1 MICQHCSSE
10 NEPARKFCGECGAA
24 LARGC
29 PSCGAPNPANVKF
42 CGECGSALGAAG
54 NAGAGHAALPT
65 AEKPSAERRLVSV
78 LFADLVGF
86 TTVAETR
93 DAEEVRELL
102 SRYFDTCRRLIDL
115 YGGTVEK
122 FIGDAVMAVWG
133 TPIATEDDAERAV
146 RAGLDLVA
154 AVTALGDELGID
166 GLHARA
172 GVLTG
177 EAAVSIGAEGQGM
190 VAGDM
195 VNTAARIQSVAAPGQ
210 VFVGESTRRA
220 SEPTIVYESA
230 GTFELKGKDG
240 LHQLWHAMRIVSGAR
255 GALKAEGLEAPFV
268 GRDRELRQI
277 KDIFHV
283 CADEQKAHLI
293 SVTGIAGI
301 GKSRLVW
308 EFYKYFDG
316 LPQIVYWHRGR
327 CLSYGE
333 GVTYWALAD
342 MVRMRCRIAEDE
354 APASAA
360 AKLREV
366 LVDHIADAD
375 ELAFVEP
382 RVRHLLGL
390 EEGSRFERDDLFAAW
405 RIFFERLA
413 DRYPTVLA
421 FEDMQWADASL
432 MDFIEHLLEW
442 SRNSPLFLITHARP
456 ELIER
461 RPTWGAGK
469 RNFVSLY
476 LEPLPEPTMRDLLTG
491 LVPGLPASLRDRI
504 LVRAE
509 GVPLYAVETV
519 RMLLDRGHLLREGNV
534 YRPAGDV
541 DTLEVPETLQALIAA
556 RLDGLSADERRAIQ
570 VGAVLGKTFTKEALD
585 TVLGP
590 AEVDAETL
598 LAGLVRKEV
607 LSIQADP
614 RSPEH
619 GQYGFLQDLV
629 RHVAYQSLSKRDR
642 RTLHLA
648 AAHYL
653 EGGSGDQDEL
663 AEVLAA
669 HYISAYSE
677 QPDADDADQVKKRAR
692 ELLAAAGRRA
702 SALGAPTEA
711 QRYLQQAA
719 ELADA
724 GEERAPL
731 LELAGENASR
741 AAANDAAIALLTQA
755 IELYE
760 AQGDARGIA
769 RAATTMAV
777 AEQNV
782 GRLSESIDRMERAYA
797 GLTGEPDEASAMLV
811 ARLALS
817 YFFAGQ
823 PDRTFELVE
832 RALTIAEELNL
843 VEVLNL
849 GWLTKALVYTVT
861 RPNESR
867 GLYRLTLESALE
879 NNLVDLASR
888 ATGNLSDLSFQADRY
903 KESLDYLD
911 QSIALARKNGSRSGE
926 WFALSEMTYAHW
938 MLGDWDRALEL
949 FGQIPEQMLPTGG
962 TLLSPLNSVIEI
974 RLARGD
980 FDGARSLLALYERLA
995 TSADVQE
1002 QGVWRCATASIAFH
1016 DRRFTDALHESRQ
1029 LLGLQTMI
1037 GVRSQS
1043 IKIGFVYAVESAIAL
1058 GEREQAEQL
1067 IRDME
1072 QVPIGFRSPF
1082 LEAHLAQFQ
1091 ARLGPADDANA
1102 RMSSAVAQLRE
1113 LELPYWLA
1121 QCLLRQGEILASD
1134 GRDAPAAESFD
1145 EGWAILGEL
1154 GVAADSPA
1162 KDEALS
1168 A

>member
-1 MICQHCSSE
+1 
-10 NEPARKFCGECGAA
+10 
-24 LARGC
+24 
-29 PSCGAPNPANVKF
+29 
-42 CGECGSALGAAG
+42 
-54 NAGAGHAALPT
+54 
-65 AEKPSAERRLVSV
+65 
-78 LFADLVGF
+78 
-86 TTVAETR
+86 
-93 DAEEVRELL
+93 
-102 SRYFDTCRRLIDL
+102 
-115 YGGTVEK
+115 
-122 FIGDAVMAVWG
+122 
-133 TPIATEDDAERAV
+133 V
-146 RAGLDLVA
+146 RAGLDLAAAVA
-154 AVTALGDELGID
+154 ALGQEIGAPELR
-166 GLHARA
+166 ARA
-172 GVLTG
+172 GILTG
-177 EAAVSIGAEGQGM
+177 EAAVTIGAEGQGM

-210 VFVGESTRRA
+210 VYVGESTRRS

-240 LHQLWHAMRIVSGAR
+240 LHPLWQALRIVSGAR

-277 KDIFHV
+277 KDILHV
-283 CADEQKAHLI
+283 CADERRAHLV

-316 LPQIVYWHRGR
+316 LPQVVYWHRGR

-342 MVRMRCRIAEDE
+342 MVRMRCRVAEEE
-354 APASAA
+354 APESAG
-360 AKLREV
+360 AKLHEV
-366 LVDHIADAD
+366 LIDHIVDGD

-442 SRNSPLFLITHARP
+442 SRNSPLFVITHARP

-476 LEPLPEPTMRDLLTG
+476 LEPLPEATMRDLLTG
-491 LVPGLPASLRDRI
+491 LVPGLPASLCDRI
-504 LVRAE
+504 LTRAE

-541 DTLEVPETLQALIAA
+541 ETLEVPETLQALIAA
-556 RLDGLSADERRAIQ
+556 RLDGLIAEERHAIQ
-570 VGAVLGKTFTKEALD
+570 VGAVLGKTFTRDALA
-585 TVLGP
+585 TLFSP
-590 AEVDAETL
+590 AEVDLDGL
-598 LAGLVRKEV
+598 LSGLVRKEV
-607 LSIQADP
+607 LSIQSDP

-619 GQYGFLQDLV
+619 GQFGFLQDLV

-648 AAHYL
+648 AARYL
-653 EGGSGDQDEL
+653 EAGSGDQDEL

-669 HYISAYSE
+669 HYLSAYSE
-677 QPDADDADQVKKRAR
+677 QPDAADADEVKQRAR
-692 ELLAAAGRRA
+692 ELLASAGKRA
-702 SALGAPTEA
+702 SALGAPAEA

-719 ELADA
+719 DLADVS
-724 GEERAPL
+724 EERARL
-731 LELAGENASR
+731 LETAGENAVR
-741 AAANDAAIALLTQA
+741 AAANDSAIALLTEA
-755 IELYE
+755 IALYE
-760 AQGDARGIA
+760 QRGDARGIA
-769 RAATTMAV
+769 RATTTMAV
-777 AEQNV
+777 AEQNL
-782 GRLSESIDRMERAYA
+782 GRLSQSIERMERAYT
-797 GLTGEPDEASAMLV
+797 GLSGEPDEPFAMLV

-823 PDRTFELVE
+823 PERAFELVE
-832 RALTIAEELNL
+832 QALTVAEQLNL
-843 VEVLNL
+843 PEVLNL
-849 GWLTKALVYTVT
+849 GWVTKALVYTVT

-867 GLYRLTLESALE
+867 GLYRLALESALE
-879 NNLVDLASR
+879 NNLADIAAR
-888 ATGNLSDLSFQADRY
+888 AAGNLSDLSFQADRY
-903 KESLDYLD
+903 QESLSYLE
-911 QSIALARKNGSRSGE
+911 QSLALARKSGTRGGE
-926 WFALSEMTYAHW
+926 WFALSEMTYAQW
-938 MLGDWDRALEL
+938 MLGRWDQALEL

-962 TLLSPLNSVIEI
+962 TLLSPLNSILEI

-980 FDGARSLLALYERLA
+980 AESARGLQALYERLG

-1002 QGVWRCATASIAFH
+1002 QAAHRGAITSLAFH
-1016 DRRFTDALHESRQ
+1016 DRRFADALQASEQ
-1029 LLGLQTMI
+1029 LLQLRPVL
-1037 GVRSQS
+1037 GVRAQS
-1043 IKIGFVYAVESAIAL
+1043 MKIGFVYAVESAIAMAESDRAIQL
-1058 GEREQAEQL
+1058 VRE
-1067 IRDME
+1067 ME

-1082 LEAHLAQFQ
+1082 LDAHLQQFQ
-1091 ARLGPADDANA
+1091 ARLGPREQA
-1102 RMSSAVAQLRE
+1102 RSRMLTAVAEFRE
-1113 LELPYWLA
+1113 LGLPYWLA
-1121 QCLLRQGEILASD
+1121 RCLLREGEMRGADGHEDQAAS
-1134 GRDAPAAESFD
+1134 SFG
-1145 EGWAILGEL
+1145 EAREIFGEL
-1154 GVAADSPA
+1154 GVDFAAMMRS
-1162 KDEALS
+1162 EAVS

>member
-1 MICQHCSSE
+1 
-10 NEPARKFCGECGAA
+10 
-24 LARGC
+24 
-29 PSCGAPNPANVKF
+29 
-42 CGECGSALGAAG
+42 
-54 NAGAGHAALPT
+54 
-65 AEKPSAERRLVSV
+65 
-78 LFADLVGF
+78 
-86 TTVAETR
+86 
-93 DAEEVRELL
+93 
-102 SRYFDTCRRLIDL
+102 
-115 YGGTVEK
+115 
-122 FIGDAVMAVWG
+122 
-133 TPIATEDDAERAV
+133 
-146 RAGLDLVA
+146 
-154 AVTALGDELGID
+154 
-166 GLHARA
+166 
-172 GVLTG
+172 
-177 EAAVSIGAEGQGM
+177 
-190 VAGDM
+190 
-195 VNTAARIQSVAAPGQ
+195 
-210 VFVGESTRRA
+210 
-220 SEPTIVYESA
+220 
-230 GTFELKGKDG
+230 
-240 LHQLWHAMRIVSGAR
+240 
-255 GALKAEGLEAPFV
+255 
-268 GRDRELRQI
+268 
-277 KDIFHV
+277 
-283 CADEQKAHLI
+283 
-293 SVTGIAGI
+293 
-301 GKSRLVW
+301 
-308 EFYKYFDG
+308 
-316 LPQIVYWHRGR
+316 
-327 CLSYGE
+327 
-333 GVTYWALAD
+333 
-342 MVRMRCRIAEDE
+342 
-354 APASAA
+354 
-360 AKLREV
+360 
-366 LVDHIADAD
+366 
-375 ELAFVEP
+375 
-382 RVRHLLGL
+382 
-390 EEGSRFERDDLFAAW
+390 
-405 RIFFERLA
+405 
-413 DRYPTVLA
+413 
-421 FEDMQWADASL
+421 
-432 MDFIEHLLEW
+432 
-442 SRNSPLFLITHARP
+442 
-456 ELIER
+456 
-461 RPTWGAGK
+461 
-469 RNFVSLY
+469 
-476 LEPLPEPTMRDLLTG
+476 
-491 LVPGLPASLRDRI
+491 
-504 LVRAE
+504 
-509 GVPLYAVETV
+509 VPLYAVETV

-590 AEVDAETL
+590 AGVDAEAL

-648 AAHYL
+648 AARYL
-653 EGGSGDQDEL
+653 EGDSGDQDEL

-677 QPDADDADQVKKRAR
+677 QPNADDADQVKKRAR
-692 ELLAAAGRRA
+692 ELLASAGRRA

-731 LELAGENASR
+731 LELAGENAAR
-741 AAANDAAIALLTQA
+741 AAANDAAIALLNQA
-755 IELYE
+755 IDLYE

-797 GLTGEPDEASAMLV
+797 GLTGEPDEPYAMLV

-832 RALTIAEELNL
+832 RALTIGEELNL
-843 VEVLNL
+843 VEVLTL

-879 NNLVDLASR
+879 NNLVDIASR

-926 WFALSEMTYAHW
+926 WFALSEMTYARW

-1016 DRRFTDALHESRQ
+1016 DRRFADALHESRQ
-1029 LLGLQTMI
+1029 LLDLQTMI

-1058 GEREQAEQL
+1058 GEREQAKQL

-1091 ARLGPADDANA
+1091 ARLGPADDADA
-1102 RMSSAVAQLRE
+1102 RMSSAVAQMRE

-1121 QCLLRQGEILASD
+1121 QCLLRQGEILATVGHD
-1134 GRDAPAAESFD
+1134 EPAAVSFD
-1145 EGWAILGEL
+1145 EGRAILAEL